1 VALPT
6 HLQIPRFELDFPL
19 EPVGLVSSTLGPN
32 LVEPALPAAGTVGGL
47 TDPANSNHTIVVFA
61 PNDFEEVSSLE
72 TGEELRLLSE
82 DHLRSFVVAETLSLP
97 QVLSLEARLSKA
109 RHLQPSDEQLTLIIP
124 ANKKTTV
131 VIARKEG

>member
-1 VALPT
+1 
-6 HLQIPRFELDFPL
+6 
-19 EPVGLVSSTLGPN
+19 VGLVPSTLDPN
-32 LVEPALPAAGTVGGL
+32 LIEPALPPTGTVGGL
-47 TDPANSNHTIVVFA
+47 TDPANASHTIVVFA
-61 PNDFEEVSSLE
+61 PGDFEEVSSLE
-72 TGEELRLLSE
+72 AGDELRLLSE
-82 DHLRSFVVAETLSLP
+82 HHLRSFVVAETLSLP